1 MADLVATGLVKR
13 FGQAEVLSGVDLR
26 VPSGTLTALLG
37 ASGSG
42 KTTLLRLV
50 CGFER
55 PNAGA
60 IELDGRRVAGPA
72 LHVPPERRQIGYVA
86 QDGALFPHLSVAEN
100 IVFGLPRRERTSHEV
115 DRLLAL
121 VGLRATY
128 AARKP
133 HELSGGEQQRVALAR
148 ALAARPRIVL
158 LDEPFSSLDA
168 ALRGETRQAV
178 AAAITETK
186 ATALLVTHDQG
197 EALSMGAAVAVLR
210 DGRMLQV
217 GTPEAVYRR
226 PVDVA
231 LACFVGD
238 AVIVPGEAVGGRVT
252 CALGDLTLVPGMPSG
267 PVDVMIRPEQI
278 RLLAESEPG
287 GIHAHVGGV
296 TFYGHDATI
305 ALASLGPAPS
315 RFTTRVP
322 GYVPVRTGDH
332 VRVAVT
338 GPVVTYPNAG
348 LATFKSLDAPV
359 SKPAA
364 VAGCPVPA

>member
-1 MADLVATGLVKR
+1 MADLVATGLTKS
-13 FGQAEVLSGVDLR
+13 FGKTSVLSGVDLR

-55 PNAGA
+55 PDAGA
-60 IELDGRRVAGPA
+60 IDLDGRRVAGPSF
-72 LHVPPERRQIGYVA
+72 HVPPERRQIGYVA

-100 IVFGLPRRERTSHEV
+100 IVFGLPRRERTPSEV

-121 VGLRATY
+121 VGLRTTY
-128 AARKP
+128 AGRKP

-148 ALAARPRIVL
+148 ALAAKPRIVL

-168 ALRGETRQAV
+168 ALRGETRTAV
-178 AAAITETK
+178 AAAIAETQ

-197 EALSMGAAVAVLR
+197 EALSMGAQVAVLR
-210 DGRMLQV
+210 DGCMLQV

-226 PVDVA
+226 PADIA
-231 LACFVGD
+231 LACFLGD
-238 AVIVPGEAVGGRVT
+238 AVIMTGHAAAGRVS
-252 CALGDLTLVPGMPSG
+252 CPLGELTLSPGMPDG

-278 RLLAESEPG
+278 RLLASSDAG
-287 GIHAHVGGV
+287 GLGATVVGI
-296 TFYGHDATI
+296 TFYGHDAI
-305 ALASLGPAPS
+305 VALALLGPSPS

-322 GYVPVRTGDH
+322 GHTLVKNGDQ
-332 VRVAVT
+332 VRVNVAGTVAS
-338 GPVVTYPNAG
+338 YARAG
-348 LATFKSLDAPV
+348 LS
-359 SKPAA
+359 
-364 VAGCPVPA
+364 